1 MSSKFTPNS
10 KASSNAVIDGTKL
23 DISKIKFGPLN
34 RLANGSKS
42 VRITYDG
49 APLRIQT
56 PSNMTI
62 PWNLT
67 PPYSDKD
74 KTEDDLKA
82 STQGMKKYSLQLSFK
97 GYDSKNPDKDAKN
110 LHAFYENMMALDKL
124 FLDTIVEHRADW
136 FGNTKPMTKEAASTL
151 YEHIYRPA
159 VRHRKNKVTNEA
171 YPPTIEPK
179 VNCVDGVF
187 QCNVF
192 NSNREQYEKPM
203 DKIVLKGTSGQGIIQ
218 LTNFYI
224 QQTSCGPTWTLI
236 RLRADE
242 QASLNDFGFVDFDED
257 GASTDPK
264 PKANVQIADSDESDD
279 ENVTP
284 AKGDAEDS
292 EESDKEE
299 AEEEEEP
306 EPEPEPVVKKTAK
319 KPAAAAPAKG
329 KKA

>member
-1 MSSKFTPNS
+1 MTSKFTPNS
-10 KASSNAVIDGTKL
+10 KASSNAVIDGTKPL
-23 DISKIKFGPLN
+23 DPSKVKFGPLN
-34 RLANGSKS
+34 RLQNGSKS
-42 VRITYDG
+42 VRITYNNS
-49 APLRIQT
+49 ALRLQT
-56 PSNMTI
+56 PSDMTI
-62 PWNLT
+62 PWNVT

-74 KTEDDLKA
+74 KNEDDLKA

-97 GYDSKNPDKDAKN
+97 GHDSKNPDKKSKD
-110 LHAFYENMMALDKL
+110 LQTFYENMMMLDKL
-124 FLDTIVEHRADW
+124 FLETIVEHRADW
-136 FGNTKPMTKEAASTL
+136 FGNTKPMTNEAASTL
-151 YEHIYRPA
+151 YEHLYRPA

-179 VNCVDGVF
+179 VNCLDGVF

-192 NSNREQYEKPM
+192 NSNREQYEKPI
-203 DKIVLKGTSGQGIIQ
+203 DKIILKGTSGQGIIQ

-257 GASTDPK
+257 GASADPK

-292 EESDKEE
+292 EDE
-299 AEEEEEP
+299 EEEEEP

>member
-1 MSSKFTPNS
+1 MSNKFTPNS
-10 KASSNAVIDGTKL
+10 KASSNAVIDGTKPI
-23 DISKIKFGPLN
+23 DINLLKYGPLN
-34 RLANGSKS
+34 RLPNGSKQ
-42 VRITYDG
+42 VRFTYNG
-49 APLRIQT
+49 SPLRIQT
-56 PSNMTI
+56 PSNMTV

-74 KTEDDLKA
+74 KTEEELKT

-97 GYDSKNPDKDAKN
+97 GHDAKNPDKNAQG
-110 LHAFYENMMALDKL
+110 LHVFYENMMAIDKF

-159 VRHRKNKVTNEA
+159 VRHRKNKVTNEE

-179 VNCVDGVF
+179 VNCLDGVF

-203 DKIVLKGTSGQGIIQ
+203 DKLILKGTNGQGIIQ

-236 RLRADE
+236 RLRAEE

-257 GASTDPK
+257 GASADPK

-292 EESDKEE
+292 EE
-299 AEEEEEP
+299 EEEEEQ

-319 KPAAAAPAKG
+319 KPAATTAAKG